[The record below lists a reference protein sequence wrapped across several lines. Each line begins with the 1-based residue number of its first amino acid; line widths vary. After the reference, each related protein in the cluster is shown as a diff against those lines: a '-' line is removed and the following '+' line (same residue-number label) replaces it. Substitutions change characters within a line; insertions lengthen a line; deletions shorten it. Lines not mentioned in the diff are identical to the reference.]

1 MEHFSPISY
10 AAQLASYIS
19 DPSTIRARVLDEY
32 GRAPTIEQC
41 RNLRAQ
47 KVREKEVI
55 NRRRIGGKR
64 FAATFRCGHPQTD
77 ANTVIGMN
85 GNDRCASCEKRK
97 IAAEKK
103 RQEEREAV
111 ERARA
116 AQEAAEREAKR
127 VKIEQALNR
136 LVKKV
141 PAERPRIGTALLG
154 KVADFFG
161 LTPAD
166 LIGKRKFDILVDAR
180 TVFALIMRERG
191 LSYPQIGR
199 FMERDH
205 STVINLTRK
214 AAKRIE
220 RNPLILVALERLR

>member
-64 FAATFRCGHPQTD
+64 FARTFRCGHPQTD

-103 RQEEREAV
+103 KQEQREAI

-141 PAERPRIGTALLG
+141 PAERPRIGTALLAQ
-154 KVADFFG
+154 VAEFFE

-180 TVFALIMRERG
+180 TVFVLIQRERG
-191 LSYPQIGR
+191 LSYPKIGKYL
-199 FMERDH
+199 ERDH
-205 STVINLTRK
+205 STVVNLFNK
-214 AAKRIE
+214 ASHRAEK
-220 RNPLILVALERLR
+220 NPQILIALEQLR